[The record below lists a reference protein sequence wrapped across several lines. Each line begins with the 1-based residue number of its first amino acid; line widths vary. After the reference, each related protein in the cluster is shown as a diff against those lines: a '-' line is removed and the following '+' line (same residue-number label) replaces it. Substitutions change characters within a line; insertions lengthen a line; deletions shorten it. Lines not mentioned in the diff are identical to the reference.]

1 MADNDFKDSLK
12 YPRVYSNP
20 EQRDIQEKLT
30 ALLDEYQKSNSFE
43 NREFLCYLTAAI
55 FLTYKKLYP
64 QLSIYIPFRTKSDTS
79 YIKNIQK
86 EFIKFMTN
94 MDSKTSFD
102 TSPILKDVSGIRI
115 VLDNINFSLPS
126 TEKSKELFNDHEIK
140 KLLGNTDDEDKNK
153 NEKKYTRRENLD
165 FADKIDNYTQ
175 SPIRNGKQYFEL
187 KKELLE
193 RIVKITPPEFT
204 EERKPNPSFS
214 QLYDEAKYQYD
225 YFLENDNFPT
235 IVSALQINEL
245 NDLLNKFRGRI
256 DDQLHFSILR
266 KTLPIVLKDP
276 LIKNVLKTSFEWN
289 KEALKPNRFQAR
301 YDTLYTPF
309 GPVELQSQS
318 NEAYYEA
325 TKGSA
330 YHSGLNGKDINIKD
344 FFELVDPN
352 DTHELSYYLDI
363 LDSISADSMIS
374 PYELPEFNTE
384 QEKNDFMKTT
394 KGTAYLQSEKYRE
407 MMTHIRLK
415 PKIQIL
421 PQYLPREVYDANN
434 KINPNKLQEL
444 IDCGKIKPF
453 STDMNAYL
461 FSVALSL
468 SPYMNVCS
476 SGHTSFTTAGIHHKK
491 VIGEFSEVLRKKDSN
506 TCLRDLLIRRLEQLI
521 ENPEDFISDMDE
533 SSLIAQKNINAS
545 LQIAQKH
552 DEIVAKLP
560 KDISLKNILSYG
572 EKLRNMEKSHPN
584 FDFTR

>member
-1 MADNDFKDSLK
+1 MADNNFKDSLK

-30 ALLDEYQKSNSFE
+30 ALLDEYEKSNSFE

-79 YIKNIQK
+79 YIKNVQK

-94 MDSKTSFD
+94 TDSQDPFNT
-102 TSPILKDVSGIRI
+102 TPILKDVSGFRI

-126 TEKSKELFNDHEIK
+126 TEESRELFNDPEIK
-140 KLLGNTDDEDKNK
+140 KLLGNIDDEDKNK
-153 NEKKYTRRENLD
+153 NEKKYTRRENLN
-165 FADKIDNYTQ
+165 FADKVDNYTQ

-204 EERKPNPSFS
+204 EERKPHPSFS
-214 QLYDEAKYQYD
+214 QLYEEVKYQYD
-225 YFLENDNFPT
+225 YFLKNDSFPT
-235 IVSALQINEL
+235 MVSNLQINEL

-256 DDQLHFSILR
+256 DDQLHFAILR
-266 KTLPIVLKDP
+266 KTLPIVLEDP
-276 LIKNVLKTSFEWN
+276 LIKNVLKTSFQWD

-330 YHSGLNGKDINIKD
+330 YHSGLDGKDINVKD

-352 DTHELSYYLDI
+352 DEHELSYYLDI

-374 PYELPEFNTE
+374 PYELPEFKTE
-384 QEKNDFMKTT
+384 QERNDFLKTS
-394 KGTAYLQSEKYRE
+394 KGIAYLQSEKYRE
-407 MMTHIRLK
+407 MMTHIQFK
-415 PKIQIL
+415 SKMQIL
-421 PQYLPREVYDANN
+421 PQHLPPEVYDANN
-434 KINPNKLQEL
+434 KINSKKLQEL
-444 IDCGKIKPF
+444 IDCGTVKTF
-453 STDMNAYL
+453 SMDTNGYL
-461 FSVALSL
+461 FSTALAL

-491 VIGEFSEVLRKKDSN
+491 VIGEFSEILRKKDSN

-521 ENPEDFISDMDE
+521 ENPEIFLADMDE
-533 SSLIAQKNINAS
+533 SSQTAKNIKRC
-545 LQIAQKH
+545 LKIVQEH
-552 DEIVAKLP
+552 DEIALKLP
-560 KDISLKNILSYG
+560 KDISLKNILNYG

-584 FDFTR
+584 FAFTR